1 MNKIVSYQLMTLG
14 LSSLSFGLFFGFY
27 SLVTYHMPMIA
38 LFTGALALLYGFMM
52 FGLFAFP
59 LQMILQKTVRTFS
72 LMYLSLYSI
81 IAFIA
86 VFLFYVINEPASI
99 SWIFQSN
106 IYYMLSMASA
116 VMYWFWDSLILYKR
130 VQLNGQIK

>member
-1 MNKIVSYQLMTLG
+1 
-14 LSSLSFGLFFGFY
+14 
-27 SLVTYHMPMIA
+27 MPMIA

-59 LQMILQKTVRTFS
+59 LQMILQKTARTFS

>member
-1 MNKIVSYQLMTLG
+1 
-14 LSSLSFGLFFGFY
+14 
-27 SLVTYHMPMIA
+27 
-38 LFTGALALLYGFMM
+38 
-52 FGLFAFP
+52 
-59 LQMILQKTVRTFS
+59 
-72 LMYLSLYSI
+72 
-81 IAFIA
+81 
-86 VFLFYVINEPASI
+86 FYVINEPASI